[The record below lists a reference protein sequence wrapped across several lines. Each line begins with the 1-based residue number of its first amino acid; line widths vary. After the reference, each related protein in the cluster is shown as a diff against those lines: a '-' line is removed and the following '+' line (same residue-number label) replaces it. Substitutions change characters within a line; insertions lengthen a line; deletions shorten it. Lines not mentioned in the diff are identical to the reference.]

1 MVGRWSSLLAGLL
14 AATGG
19 LIAQDTLQHLPDRE
33 HVVKLGLTSG
43 AVRTIS
49 LTYERVFHPDWS
61 GAVTVSYMFPGKPSS
76 LIALNTKEVE
86 FSSDRSLTG
95 WFITP
100 EMRWYLE
107 TSDTR
112 DAPRGFH
119 LGGYMRMSNI
129 SFDAS
134 LSATGT
140 GTDAS
145 GRVDGS
151 LAVDLFEFGLG
162 VQAGY
167 QLLMV
172 KDRLALDFIFFGPRA
187 SFYALKVD
195 AELNGEGELAQD
207 IQQAL
212 EEALGRE
219 ILPIDVEV
227 KSSGVSTSDVLGFG
241 YRFGFKLGYAF

>member
-1 MVGRWSSLLAGLL
+1 MVVCLLAGLGR
-14 AATGG
+14 AYGQEAP
-19 LIAQDTLQHLPDRE
+19 ASLPDRE
-33 HVVKLGLTSG
+33 HLVKLGLSSG
-43 AVRTIS
+43 AVRTLS
-49 LTYERVFHPDWS
+49 LTYERVIHPDWS
-61 GAVTVSYMFPGKPSS
+61 GAVTFSYMFPGKPAGF
-76 LIALNTKEVE
+76 IDLNTTEVT
-86 FSSDRSLTG
+86 FSSDRSLKG

-119 LGGYMRMSNI
+119 LGGYFRLSNI

-134 LSATGT
+134 LTAESTGS
-140 GTDAS
+140 DAS

-151 LAVDLFEFGLG
+151 LAVDLFEFGIG
-162 VQAGY
+162 IQAGY

-187 SFYALKVD
+187 SFYALEVD
-195 AELNGEGELAQD
+195 ARLSGEGELATD

-212 EEALGRE
+212 EELLGRD
-219 ILPIDVEV
+219 IIPIDVEV
-227 KSSGVSTSDVLGFG
+227 RSNGVATSDVLGFG
-241 YRFGFKLGYAF
+241 YRFGIKLGYAF